1 MWPCHCSYVQFS
13 GCYWYYFHEQMGL
26 TSNLCK
32 CILSSF
38 NCFCY
43 CFKLRFL
50 LSLFDLPLFFL
61 WQVLQGVGF
70 HFPICL
76 SFIHYALSW
85 ALMAII
91 KAFSVLPASPP
102 SKSSR
107 LSLFTLGFVM
117 SLSTGLANVS
127 LKYNRLDIHFLFY
140 TTLLSCS
147 KFCVWYVSCFVAVL
161 DSIRWLRF
169 LLHPRLF

>member
-1 MWPCHCSYVQFS
+1 
-13 GCYWYYFHEQMGL
+13 
-26 TSNLCK
+26 
-32 CILSSF
+32 
-38 NCFCY
+38 
-43 CFKLRFL
+43 
-50 LSLFDLPLFFL
+50 
-61 WQVLQGVGF
+61 
-70 HFPICL
+70 
-76 SFIHYALSW
+76 
-85 ALMAII
+85 
-91 KAFSVLPASPP
+91 
-102 SKSSR
+102 
-107 LSLFTLGFVM
+107 M